1 MTSFFKNLK
10 YKIRTKLSLAYI
22 SIFIIVIL
30 AYSFSVYFLQ
40 LNQIKENISKELTVT
55 TLLVQELIK
64 SSVTA
69 SVKNH
74 LSSIANS
81 NFKIV
86 EELYA
91 KQKTG
96 IYTIEEAKSLAR
108 DVILTQTIGESGYLY
123 CLNSQGVL
131 EVHPKIPLVNKNIS
145 EFDFV
150 KKQIKTKDG
159 YILYKWKNPDE
170 KKRDINLFI

>member
-1 MTSFFKNLK
+1 M
-10 YKIRTKLSLAYI
+10 
-22 SIFIIVIL
+22 
-30 AYSFSVYFLQ
+30 
-40 LNQIKENISKELTVT
+40 
-55 TLLVQELIK
+55 LVQELIK

-131 EVHPKIPLVNKNIS
+131 EVHPKIPLVNR
-145 EFDFV
+145 
-150 KKQIKTKDG
+150 
-159 YILYKWKNPDE
+159 ILVSLILLRSKLN
-170 KKRDINLFI
+170 KRRVHPL